1 VSDCAEQGQQKELMT
16 STLTWFFVVGR
27 AIEWE
32 NALKPGDRA
41 ILIEADA
48 HAALNDRQCD
58 EVKLRV
64 DSLNQPLHSVYL
76 FG

>member
-1 VSDCAEQGQQKELMT
+1 MT

-48 HAALNDRQCD
+48 HAALKDRQCD
-58 EVKLRV
+58 EVNLRV
-64 DSLNQPLHSVYL
+64 DC
-76 FG
+76 